1 MGLAGY
7 LQGNIKLCGDQGVLQ
22 LGTISQKYIDD
33 PDLRG
38 LLANT
43 TLDVDKMKSFED
55 SDLLLITSAIYSEKF
70 ELTGERL
77 HKVSVYIA

>member
-7 LQGNIKLCGDQGVLQ
+7 LQGNIKLCGDQGVLE

-38 LLANT
+38 LLAQT
-43 TLDVDKMKSFED
+43 ALDVDKMKSFDD
-55 SDLLLITSAIYSEKF
+55 SDLLLITSAICSEKF
-70 ELTGERL
+70 ELKGDRFEE
-77 HKVSVYIA
+77 VSVYIA